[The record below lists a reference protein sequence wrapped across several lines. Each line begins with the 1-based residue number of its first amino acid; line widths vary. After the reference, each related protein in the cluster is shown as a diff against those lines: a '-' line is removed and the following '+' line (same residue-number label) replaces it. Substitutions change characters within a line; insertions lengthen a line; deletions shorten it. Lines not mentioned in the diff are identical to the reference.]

1 MENNK
6 PSYAPGGYREV
17 LNIAYPLIMS
27 TASMTIMHFVDR
39 VFLARYAKEA
49 IAASVPAGI
58 TSFTIICTI
67 ICLFMGIS
75 GYTNAIVAQHYGA
88 GEYKKCS
95 LATWQGIIF
104 SLISYIPI
112 LLFIPLG
119 PTIFALAGHSPEIQT
134 LEVSYYTIL
143 MWGGL
148 FVPLHSAVA
157 SFFTGRG
164 DTKTTMVAS
173 IIGNGVNVVLDY
185 GLIFG
190 RLGLPEMGIEG
201 AAIATVI
208 SSVIPVAIL
217 FFLFLGKKYH
227 KQYQSR
233 ATMRFDRGLFMK
245 LLKFG
250 SPSGIQFTLDIGA
263 FTFFIMLVG
272 RIGEVELAVS
282 NMALSINML
291 AFLPMIGISIATTT
305 LVGQYIG
312 KEDISS
318 AEKSTYSSLKVALLY
333 MGGMALLFVLFPEQ
347 LSTYSSLKVALLYM
361 GGMALLF
368 VLFPEQLLSIFKSSE
383 DRVEDFAIIIAYGRR
398 ILILVAL
405 YSVFDAMNII
415 FSGALKGAGDT
426 RFAMWAAIIVAWVF
440 FVPPVYL
447 IIEVFEK
454 GVLMAWGWATLYIIL
469 IGSVFCWR
477 FRKGKWKEIDL
488 LGRREKT
495 ATIPPVIDE
504 HLPHDQPLP

>member
-1 MENNK
+1 MENKK
-6 PSYAPGGYREV
+6 PSYTPGGYREV
-17 LNIAYPLIMS
+17 LTIAYPLIMS

-58 TSFTIICTI
+58 TSFTI

-119 PTIFALAGHSPEIQT
+119 PTIFALAGHSPEIRA

-164 DTKTTMVAS
+164 DTKTTMLAC

-217 FFLFLGKKYH
+217 FFLFLGRKHQKR
-227 KQYQSR
+227 YQSR
-233 ATMRFDRGLFMK
+233 TTMRFDKELFIK

-312 KEDISS
+312 KEDTSS
-318 AEKSTYSSLKVALLY
+318 AEKSTYSSLKVALIY
-333 MGGMALLFVLFPEQ
+333 M
-347 LSTYSSLKVALLYM
+347 S
-361 GGMALLF
+361 GMALLF

-383 DRVEDFAIIIAYGRR
+383 ERVEDFAVIIAYGRR
-398 ILILVAL
+398 ILIMVAL

-426 RFAMWAAIIVAWVF
+426 KFAMWAAIIVAWIF

-469 IGSVFCWR
+469 IGTVFCWR
-477 FRKGKWKEIDL
+477 FRKGKWKKIDL
-488 LGRREKT
+488 LGRKEKT

>member
-6 PSYAPGGYREV
+6 PSYAPGSYREV

-58 TSFTIICTI
+58 TSFTI

-119 PTIFALAGHSPEIQT
+119 PTIFALAGHSPEIRT

-217 FFLFLGKKYH
+217 FFLFLGRKHQKR
-227 KQYQSR
+227 YQSR
-233 ATMRFDRGLFMK
+233 TTVRFDKELFTK

-263 FTFFIMLVG
+263 FTLFIMLVG

-312 KEDISS
+312 KEDTSS
-318 AEKSTYSSLKVALLY
+318 AEK
-333 MGGMALLFVLFPEQ
+333 
-347 LSTYSSLKVALLYM
+347 STYSSLKVALLYM

-383 DRVEDFAIIIAYGRR
+383 ERVEDFAVIIAYGRR
-398 ILILVAL
+398 ILIMVAL

-426 RFAMWAAIIVAWVF
+426 RFAMWASIIVAWIF

-488 LGRREKT
+488 LGRKEKT

>member
-1 MENNK
+1 MENKK
-6 PSYAPGGYREV
+6 PSYTPGGYREV
-17 LNIAYPLIMS
+17 LTIAYPLIMS

-58 TSFTIICTI
+58 TSFTI

-119 PTIFALAGHSPEIQT
+119 PTIFALAGHSPEIRA
-134 LEVSYYTIL
+134 LEISYYTIL

-164 DTKTTMVAS
+164 DTKTTMVTS

-217 FFLFLGKKYH
+217 FFLFLGRKHQKR
-227 KQYQSR
+227 YQSR
-233 ATMRFDRGLFMK
+233 TTMRFDKELFIK

-263 FTFFIMLVG
+263 FTLFIMLVG

-312 KEDISS
+312 KEDTSS
-318 AEKSTYSSLKVALLY
+318 AEKSAYSSLKVALLY
-333 MGGMALLFVLFPEQ
+333 MGV
-347 LSTYSSLKVALLYM
+347 
-361 GGMALLF
+361 MALLF
-368 VLFPEQLLSIFKSSE
+368 VLFPEQLLSIFKGSE
-383 DRVEDFAIIIAYGRR
+383 ERVEDFAVIIAYGRR

-426 RFAMWAAIIVAWVF
+426 RFAMWAAIIVAWIF
-440 FVPPVYL
+440 FVPPVYV
-447 IIEVFEK
+447 IIEVLEK

-477 FRKGKWKEIDL
+477 VRKGKWKEIDL
-488 LGRREKT
+488 LGRKEKT

>member
-1 MENNK
+1 M
-6 PSYAPGGYREV
+6 PGGYREV
-17 LNIAYPLIMS
+17 LTIAYPLIMS
-27 TASMTIMHFVDR
+27 TASMTVMHFVDR

-58 TSFTIICTI
+58 TSFTI

-104 SLISYIPI
+104 SLISYLAI
-112 LLFIPLG
+112 LFFIPLG
-119 PTIFALAGHSPEIQT
+119 PALFRLAGHSPEIRT

-148 FVPLHSAVA
+148 FIPLHSAVA

-173 IIGNGVNVVLDY
+173 IIGNGVNVILDY

-190 RLGLPEMGIEG
+190 HWGLPELGIKG
-201 AAIATVI
+201 AGIATVI
-208 SSVIPVAIL
+208 SSVIPVTIL
-217 FFLFLGKKYH
+217 FFLFLGRKHHLQYH
-227 KQYQSR
+227 SR
-233 ATMRFDRGLFMK
+233 TTMRFDRKLFMM
-245 LLKFG
+245 LLKYG
-250 SPSGIQFTLDIGA
+250 SPSGVQFTLDISA
-263 FTFFIMLVG
+263 FTLFIMLVG

-282 NMALSINML
+282 NIALSINML

-312 KEDISS
+312 KEDTTS
-318 AEKSTYSSLKVALLY
+318 AEKSTYTSLKVA
-333 MGGMALLFVLFPEQ
+333 V
-347 LSTYSSLKVALLYM
+347 LYM

-368 VLFPEQLLSIFKSSE
+368 VLFPEQLLSIFKGSGE
-383 DRVEDFAIIIAYGRR
+383 QKEDFALMIAYGRR

-405 YSVFDAMNII
+405 YSIFDAMNII

-426 RFAMWAAIIVAWVF
+426 RFTMWAAIIVAWVF
-440 FVPPVYL
+440 FVPPVYV
-447 IIEVFEK
+447 IIEILQK

-477 FRKGKWKEIDL
+477 FRRGKWKEIDL
-488 LGRREKT
+488 LGKKEKA

-504 HLPHDQPLP
+504 HLPHEQPLA

>member
-1 MENNK
+1 MENRK

-17 LNIAYPLIMS
+17 LTISYPLIMS

-39 VFLARYAKEA
+39 VFLSRYAKEA
-49 IAASVPAGI
+49 IAAAVPAGI
-58 TSFTIICTI
+58 TSFTI

-88 GEYKKCS
+88 REYKNCS

-104 SLISYIPI
+104 SLASYLAI

-119 PTIFALAGHSPEIQT
+119 PTIFTWAGHGAELRA

-173 IIGNGVNVVLDY
+173 IIGNGFNVVLDY

-190 RLGLPEMGIEG
+190 RLGLPEMGIKG
-201 AAIATVI
+201 AALATVI

-217 FFLFLGKKYH
+217 FALFLNRRNH
-227 KQYQSR
+227 QQYQSR
-233 ATMRFDRGLFMK
+233 ATIRFDRELFMR

-250 SPSGIQFTLDIGA
+250 SPAGIQFTLDIGA
-263 FTFFIMLVG
+263 FTLFIMLVG
-272 RIGEVELAVS
+272 RIGKIELAVT
-282 NMALSINML
+282 NIALSINML

-318 AEKSTYSSLKVALLY
+318 AERSAYSSLKIALLY
-333 MGGMALLFVLFPEQ
+333 MGGMGLLFI
-347 LSTYSSLKVALLYM
+347 
-361 GGMALLF
+361 
-368 VLFPEQLLSIFKSSE
+368 LFPEQLLSIFRNRKE
-383 DRVEDFAIIIAYGRR
+383 GIEDFTVIFTYGRQ
-398 ILILVAL
+398 ILIMVAI
-405 YSVFDAMNII
+405 YSIFDAMNII

-426 RFAMWAAIIVAWVF
+426 RFAMWAAIIVAWMF
-440 FVPPVYL
+440 FVPPVYV
-447 IIEVFEK
+447 IIEVLER
-454 GVLMAWGWATLYIIL
+454 GVLLAWGWATVYIIL
-469 IGSVFCWR
+469 IGIVFCWR

-488 LGRREKT
+488 LGRKGR
-495 ATIPPVIDE
+495 AVTIPSIVDE

>member
-1 MENNK
+1 MENKK

-17 LNIAYPLIMS
+17 LTISYPLIMS

-39 VFLARYAKEA
+39 VFLSRYAKEA
-49 IAASVPAGI
+49 IAAAVPAGI
-58 TSFTIICTI
+58 TSFTI

-88 GEYKKCS
+88 REYKKCS

-104 SLISYIPI
+104 SLASYFAI

-119 PTIFALAGHSPEIQT
+119 PTIFTWAGHSPGLRS

-164 DTKTTMVAS
+164 DTKTTMIAN
-173 IIGNGVNVVLDY
+173 IIGNGFNIVLDY

-190 RLGLPEMGIEG
+190 RLGFPEMGIKG
-201 AAIATVI
+201 AALATVI

-217 FFLFLGKKYH
+217 FALFLNRH
-227 KQYQSR
+227 HHHLYQSR
-233 ATMRFDRGLFMK
+233 ATIRFDRELFMK

-250 SPSGIQFTLDIGA
+250 SPAGIQFTLDIGA
-263 FTFFIMLVG
+263 FTLFIMLVG
-272 RIGEVELAVS
+272 RIGEVELAVT

-312 KEDISS
+312 REDISS
-318 AEKSTYSSLKVALLY
+318 AERSTYSSLKIAFLY
-333 MGGMALLFVLFPEQ
+333 MGSMGLLFI
-347 LSTYSSLKVALLYM
+347 
-361 GGMALLF
+361 
-368 VLFPEQLLSIFKSSE
+368 LFPEQLLSIFKSRRE
-383 DRVEDFAIIIAYGRR
+383 GIENFAFIFAYGRR
-398 ILILVAL
+398 ILVLVAI
-405 YSVFDAMNII
+405 YSIFDAMNII

-426 RFAMWAAIIVAWVF
+426 RFTMWAAVIVAWIF
-440 FVPPVYL
+440 FVPPVYV
-447 IIEVFEK
+447 IIEVLER
-454 GVLMAWGWATLYIIL
+454 GVLLAWGWAALYIIL
-469 IGSVFCWR
+469 IGTIFCWR

-488 LGRREKT
+488 MGRKESA
-495 ATIPPVIDE
+495 ATIPPKIDE
-504 HLPHDQPLP
+504 HIPHDHPLP

>member
-1 MENNK
+1 MEHK
-6 PSYAPGGYREV
+6 KHSYAPGGYREV
-17 LNIAYPLIMS
+17 LALAYPLIMS

-39 VFLARYAKEA
+39 VFLAHYDGKA
-49 IAASVPAGI
+49 IAAAVPAGI
-58 TSFTIICTI
+58 TSFTI

-75 GYTNAIVAQHYGA
+75 GYTNAIVAQYYGA
-88 GEYKKCS
+88 KEYKKCS

-104 SLISYIPI
+104 SFASYPFI

-119 PTIFALAGHSPEIQT
+119 PTIFTWAGHGPDLRT

-143 MWGGL
+143 LWGGL

-164 DTKTTMVAS
+164 DTKIAMIAT
-173 IIGNGVNVVLDY
+173 IIGSGFNVVLDY

-190 RLGLPEMGIEG
+190 HLGLPEMGIRG
-201 AAIATVI
+201 AALATVI

-217 FFLFLGKKYH
+217 LSLFLSRKYH
-227 KQYQSR
+227 HRYQSR
-233 ATMRFDRGLFMK
+233 ATIRFDRELFVK

-250 SPSGIQFTLDIGA
+250 SPAGIQFTLDIGA
-263 FTFFIMLVG
+263 FAFFIMLVG
-272 RIGEVELAVS
+272 RIGESELAVS
-282 NMALSINML
+282 NIALSINML

-312 KEDISS
+312 KGDLES
-318 AEKSTYSSLKVALLY
+318 AEKSTYSSLKI
-333 MGGMALLFVLFPEQ
+333 
-347 LSTYSSLKVALLYM
+347 ALLYM

-368 VLFPEQLLSIFKSSE
+368 VLFPEQLLSIFKSRRGGIE
-383 DRVEDFAIIIAYGRR
+383 NFAVIVTYGRK
-398 ILILVAL
+398 ILIVIAI
-405 YSVFDAMNII
+405 YSIFDAMNII

-426 RFAMWAAIIVAWVF
+426 RFTMFAAVIVAWIF
-440 FVPPVYL
+440 FVPPVYV
-447 IIEVFEK
+447 IIEVLEK
-454 GVLMAWGWATLYIIL
+454 GVLLAWGWAAVYIVL
-469 IGSVFCWR
+469 IGTIFCWR

-488 LGRREKT
+488 MGRKER
-495 ATIPPVIDE
+495 ATNIPPVIDE

>member
-6 PSYAPGGYREV
+6 PSYTPGGYREV

-39 VFLARYAKEA
+39 VFLARYAEQA
-49 IAASVPAGI
+49 IAAAVPAGI
-58 TSFTIICTI
+58 ASFTI

-88 GEYKKCS
+88 REYKNCS

-104 SLISYIPI
+104 SLVSYLAII
-112 LLFIPLG
+112 LFIPLG
-119 PTIFALAGHSPEIQT
+119 PVIFTWAGHGMELRSLEI
-134 LEVSYYTIL
+134 SYYTIL

-148 FVPLHSAVA
+148 FVPLNSAVS

-164 DTKTTMVAS
+164 DTKTTMVAN
-173 IIGNGVNVVLDY
+173 IIGNVFNVILDY
-185 GLIFG
+185 SLIFG
-190 RLGLPEMGIEG
+190 RLGFPEMGIKG
-201 AAIATVI
+201 AALATVI

-217 FFLFLGKKYH
+217 FFLFLNRHHNQRYK
-227 KQYQSR
+227 SR
-233 ATMRFDRGLFMK
+233 STIRFDRGFFMK
-245 LLKFG
+245 LIRYG
-250 SPSGIQFTLDIGA
+250 SPAGIQFTLDIGA
-263 FTFFIMLVG
+263 FTLFVMLVG
-272 RIGEVELAVS
+272 RIGEIELTVT
-282 NMALSINML
+282 NIALSINML

-312 KEDISS
+312 KEDIKS
-318 AEKSTYSSLKVALLY
+318 AEKSTYTSLKIAFLY
-333 MGGMALLFVLFPEQ
+333 MAGMGLMFI
-347 LSTYSSLKVALLYM
+347 
-361 GGMALLF
+361 
-368 VLFPEQLLSIFKSSE
+368 LFPEQLLSIFKSE
-383 DRVEDFAIIIAYGRR
+383 KGGIENFAVIVAYGRK
-398 ILILVAL
+398 ILIMVAL
-405 YSVFDAMNII
+405 YSIFDAMNII
-415 FSGALKGAGDT
+415 FAGALKGAGDT
-426 RFAMWAAIIVAWVF
+426 RFTMWAAVIVAWIF
-440 FVPPVYL
+440 FVPPVYV
-447 IIEVFEK
+447 IIEVLQK

-488 LGRREKT
+488 LGRKEKI

>member
-1 MENNK
+1 MNDRK

-17 LNIAYPLIMS
+17 ITIAYPLIMS
-27 TASMTIMHFVDR
+27 TTSMTIMHFVDR
-39 VFLARYAKEA
+39 VFLSRYAKEA
-49 IAASVPAGI
+49 IAAAVPAGI
-58 TSFTIICTI
+58 TSFTI

-88 GEYKKCS
+88 REYKKCS

-104 SLISYIPI
+104 SLVSYLAI

-119 PTIFALAGHSPEIQT
+119 PTIFSWAGHGPELCT

-164 DTKTTMVAS
+164 DTKTTMCAN
-173 IIGNGVNVVLDY
+173 IIGNGFNVVLDY

-190 RLGLPEMGIEG
+190 RLGLPEMGIRG
-201 AAIATVI
+201 AALATVI

-217 FFLFLGKKYH
+217 LSLFLNRRNH
-227 KQYQSR
+227 QQYQSR
-233 ATMRFDRGLFMK
+233 GTVRFDRELFMK

-250 SPSGIQFTLDIGA
+250 SPAGIQFTLDIGA
-263 FTFFIMLVG
+263 FTLFIMLVG
-272 RIGEVELAVS
+272 RIGEIELAVS

-318 AEKSTYSSLKVALLY
+318 AEKSTYSSLKIALIY
-333 MGGMALLFVLFPEQ
+333 MGSMALLFI
-347 LSTYSSLKVALLYM
+347 
-361 GGMALLF
+361 
-368 VLFPEQLLSIFKSSE
+368 LFPEQLLSIFKGKE
-383 DRVEDFAIIIAYGRR
+383 EKMENFAVILAYGRR

-405 YSVFDAMNII
+405 YSIFDAMNII

-426 RFAMWAAIIVAWVF
+426 RFTMWAAVIVAWMF
-440 FVPPVYL
+440 FVPPVYV
-447 IIEVFEK
+447 IVEVLER
-454 GVLMAWGWATLYIIL
+454 GLLLAWGWAAVYIIL
-469 IGSVFCWR
+469 IGTIFCWR
-477 FRKGKWKEIDL
+477 FREGKWKEIDL
-488 LGRREKT
+488 LGRKERV
-495 ATIPPVIDE
+495 AHIPPVIDE
-504 HLPHDQPLP
+504 HLPHDQPMP

>member
-1 MENNK
+1 MDNRK
-6 PSYAPGGYREV
+6 HSYAPGGYREV
-17 LNIAYPLIMS
+17 LNISYPLIMS

-39 VFLARYAKEA
+39 VFLSRYAKEA

-58 TSFTIICTI
+58 TSFTI

-88 GEYKKCS
+88 KEYEKCS

-104 SLISYIPI
+104 SLVSYLAI

-119 PTIFALAGHSPEIQT
+119 PAIFTWAGHSPELRA
-134 LEVSYYTIL
+134 LEISYYTIL

-164 DTKTTMVAS
+164 DTKTTMIAT
-173 IIGNGVNVVLDY
+173 IIGNGFNVVLDY
-185 GLIFG
+185 CLIFG
-190 RLGLPEMGIEG
+190 RLGLPEMGIKG
-201 AAIATVI
+201 AALATVI

-217 FFLFLGKKYH
+217 LFIFLNRHHRLYL
-227 KQYQSR
+227 SR
-233 ATMRFDRGLFMK
+233 ATIRFDRELFLK

-250 SPSGIQFTLDIGA
+250 SPAGVQFTLDIGA
-263 FTFFIMLVG
+263 FTLFVILVG
-272 RIGEVELAVS
+272 RIGEIELAVS
-282 NMALSINML
+282 NIALSINML

-318 AEKSTYSSLKVALLY
+318 AEKSTYTSLKIAFLY
-333 MGGMALLFVLFPEQ
+333 MGSMGLLFI
-347 LSTYSSLKVALLYM
+347 
-361 GGMALLF
+361 
-368 VLFPEQLLSIFKSSE
+368 LFPEQLLSIFRSSK
-383 DRVEDFAIIIAYGRR
+383 DRMEDFTVILSYGRQ
-398 ILILVAL
+398 ILILIAL
-405 YSVFDAMNII
+405 YSIFDAMNII

-426 RFAMWAAIIVAWVF
+426 RFTMWAAIIVAWMF

-447 IIEVFEK
+447 IIEVLEG
-454 GVLMAWGWATLYIIL
+454 GVLLAWGWATLYIIL
-469 IGSVFCWR
+469 IGIVFCCR

-488 LGRREKT
+488 LGRKDR
-495 ATIPPVIDE
+495 AVTIPPLIDE
-504 HLPHDQPLP
+504 HLPHEQPLP

>member
-1 MENNK
+1 
-6 PSYAPGGYREV
+6 
-17 LNIAYPLIMS
+17 
-27 TASMTIMHFVDR
+27 
-39 VFLARYAKEA
+39 
-49 IAASVPAGI
+49 
-58 TSFTIICTI
+58 
-67 ICLFMGIS
+67 
-75 GYTNAIVAQHYGA
+75 
-88 GEYKKCS
+88 
-95 LATWQGIIF
+95 
-104 SLISYIPI
+104 
-112 LLFIPLG
+112 
-119 PTIFALAGHSPEIQT
+119 
-134 LEVSYYTIL
+134 

-164 DTKTTMVAS
+164 DTKTAMVAS

-208 SSVIPVAIL
+208 SSVIPIAIL
-217 FFLFLGKKYH
+217 FFLFLGRKH
-227 KQYQSR
+227 HQRYQSR
-233 ATMRFDRGLFMK
+233 TTMRFDRRLFMM
-245 LLKFG
+245 LLKYG
-250 SPSGIQFTLDIGA
+250 SPSGFQFTLDIGA
-263 FTFFIMLVG
+263 FTLFIMLVG

-305 LVGQYIG
+305 LVGQYMG
-312 KEDISS
+312 KEDTSS
-318 AEKSTYSSLKVALLY
+318 AERSTYSSLKVAV
-333 MGGMALLFVLFPEQ
+333 F
-347 LSTYSSLKVALLYM
+347 YM

-368 VLFPEQLLSIFKSSE
+368 VLFPEQLLSIFKGSGE
-383 DRVEDFAIIIAYGRR
+383 RLEDFAVIIVYGRR

-440 FVPPVYL
+440 FVPPVYV
-447 IIEVFEK
+447 IIEVFQK
-454 GVLMAWGWATLYIIL
+454 GVLMAWGWATLYIVL

>member
-1 MENNK
+1 MEKSK
-6 PSYAPGGYREV
+6 PLYAPGGYREV
-17 LNIAYPLIMS
+17 MNIAYPLIMS

-58 TSFTIICTI
+58 TSFTIIC
-67 ICLFMGIS
+67 LFMGIS

-95 LATWQGIIF
+95 LAVWQGIIF

-119 PTIFALAGHSPEIQT
+119 PTIFALAGHNPEIRT

-164 DTKTTMVAS
+164 DTRTTMVAS

-217 FFLFLGKKYH
+217 FFLFLGRKYH
-227 KQYQSR
+227 TQYQSR

-312 KEDISS
+312 KEDIRS
-318 AEKSTYSSLKVALLY
+318 AEK
-333 MGGMALLFVLFPEQ
+333 
-347 LSTYSSLKVALLYM
+347 STYSSLKVALLYM

-398 ILILVAL
+398 ILIMVAL